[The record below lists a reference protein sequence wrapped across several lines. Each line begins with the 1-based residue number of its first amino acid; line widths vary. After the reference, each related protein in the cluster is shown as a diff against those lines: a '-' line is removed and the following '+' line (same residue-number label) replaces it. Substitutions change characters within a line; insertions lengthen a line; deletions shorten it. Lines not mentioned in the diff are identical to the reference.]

1 MVVKDILNPT
11 TTFLSC
17 STAYFHMVVKAAE
30 INDNWVLCCSTA
42 YFHMVVK
49 VTEKIDAIALSC
61 STAYFHMV
69 VKASI
74 EASNASNCCS
84 TAYFHMVVKVELF
97 YYISLLVAVQHILEK
112 KRALYDVGF
121 PAYT

>member
-1 MVVKDILNPT
+1 
-11 TTFLSC
+11 
-17 STAYFHMVVKAAE
+17 
-30 INDNWVLCCSTA
+30 
-42 YFHMVVK
+42 MVVK
-49 VTEKIDAIALSC
+49 VDNLIDSY
-61 STAYFHMV
+61 SF
-69 VKASI
+69 S
-74 EASNASNCCS
+74 CS